1 MKIIISLLL
10 LLTSNFVFS
19 QVETCGTTALL
30 EQQML
35 RDSTIRSQQ
44 ESLETFTQNWL
55 ANPSVHPRAVITIPV
70 VVHVVWEN
78 SSENISEAQILSQIV
93 VLNQDFRKSNPD
105 FSENVPS
112 SFLNVAAD
120 TEIEFCLAQK
130 DPFGEPSTGI
140 TRTKTNLSNI
150 GGNQQIHYSNLGG
163 KDGWPPK
170 DYLNIWVGSI
180 GGENGRAT
188 APGTAA
194 DPAEDGVVIDPKAFG
209 TTGLAANNQPF
220 HLGRTATHEIG
231 HYLNL
236 QHIWGAGN
244 GGDCNIDDG
253 VADTPRQ
260 LTWYTACPDPQ
271 SFTCNSKDM
280 FMNFMDYVDDEC
292 MGLFTLGQKAR
303 MLASLAGP
311 RQGLVNTDACDS
323 VSSVSTSTQQKFLV
337 YPNPSPGQIYLQ
349 WEAVPLGQ
357 DTRYELLDIQGK
369 IWSAGALTSTPVQR
383 LSIPQVPAGL
393 YLLRIWKQGQSFS
406 QKVMIQP

>member
-1 MKIIISLLL
+1 MKIMISFFLLL
-10 LLTSNFVFS
+10 SSNFIFS
-19 QVETCGTTALL
+19 QVQTCGTTALL
-30 EQQML
+30 KQQIE
-35 RDSTIRSQQ
+35 RDSTIRLQQ
-44 ESLETFTQNWL
+44 ENLETFTQNWIS
-55 ANPSVHPRAVITIPV
+55 NSSIHPRAVITIPV

-78 SSENISEAQILSQIV
+78 SSENISEEQILSQIL

-105 FSENVPS
+105 FSDNVPS
-112 SFLNVAAD
+112 SFLSVAAD

-130 DPFGEPSTGI
+130 DPTGQVSTGI
-140 TRTKTNLSNI
+140 TRTKTELSNI

-163 KDGWPPK
+163 KDGWPPEN
-170 DYLNIWVGSI
+170 YLNIWVGSI

-194 DPAEDGVVIDPKAFG
+194 NPAEDGVVIDPKAFG

-244 GGDCNIDDG
+244 GGDCSIDDG

-260 LTWYTACPDPQ
+260 LTWYTGCPDPQ

-303 MLASLAGP
+303 MLATLNGP
-311 RQGLVNTDACDS
+311 RQDLVSTDACDS
-323 VSSVSTSTQQKFLV
+323 ISGISAISQRGFLV
-337 YPNPSPGQIYLQ
+337 YPNPSAGPIYLQ
-349 WEAVPLGQ
+349 WETTPLGQ
-357 DTRYELLDIQGK
+357 DARYELLGIQGK
-369 IWSAGALTSTPVQR
+369 IWSTGALTATFLQR
-383 LSIPQVPAGL
+383 LTIPQVPAGL
-393 YLLRIWKQGQSFS
+393 YLLRVWEQGRSFS
-406 QKVMIQP
+406 QKIMIQP